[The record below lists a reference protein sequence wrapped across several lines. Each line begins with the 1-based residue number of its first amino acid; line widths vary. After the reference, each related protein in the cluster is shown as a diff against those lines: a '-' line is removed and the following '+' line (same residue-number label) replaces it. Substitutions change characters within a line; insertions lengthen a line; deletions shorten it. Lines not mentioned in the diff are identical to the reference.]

1 MSGYCRD
8 HEGWGPTSAERVD
21 MTLCFESSILST
33 LPAILATFLFVLRMN
48 DLRRFGKAHNLG
60 RTNIIYWPCQVL
72 MIVGAAALIARAG
85 IVGGQSNEYASPAVI
100 LANIS
105 MAIAWIFAT
114 ILNHFEHQYEIR
126 SSTAIFTYYVVS
138 IIGSAITAR
147 TLSSLPDPTSTA
159 NIFFYLFLAFN
170 ILGLIVEA
178 WPRGR
183 TAVQKASDAS
193 VYEKA
198 NLCSRYSFHYLQ
210 ATISKGYKTPLKP
223 EDIQQMMPK
232 RIRTQH
238 SFVFLSE
245 RWEAHVRKCQVK
257 GTEPNL
263 MWLILSSYGTQ
274 WIPILTYKLLGSA
287 LTFVAPELL
296 DKLLSFTNS
305 YSGEEDVVPQPVS
318 LGIILAF
325 AMFFSTMLSALLEAQ
340 FVQLALNV
348 GIEARTALVS
358 MIYRKALKLS
368 PFAKQSLTPGEISN
382 HMSVDSDKWSV
393 ALDLLPMWVSVPF
406 EICLALWLLYRQ
418 LGWASMAGLATIIA
432 VSPLQ
437 GYVAAFFSKA
447 KDEKLAAMDNRIRL
461 VNEVLAGIK
470 IVKLYGWESSFRSKI
485 AVYRNRELAVLRKIG
500 IAFSFMTIMFSS
512 LTLLMALVSFSIYA
526 TVGGPGG
533 TPGDINAQT
542 VFVSI
547 TLFGLLNRPIGM
559 LSFITGETVALVVA
573 NRRIQRYLLSEELD
587 GSEIERHDTLPPK
600 TSDSTPAVIE
610 IQNATF
616 AWDKEGPEVETDK
629 QEKAREKKE
638 AKKYKQLVKEA
649 LESGLPTPSPPTP
662 VDRNY
667 NATLTDINLSVSM
680 GHLTAIVGRVGQG
693 KTSLFNAMIGDM
705 YKRQGAVKIYG
716 RIAYAPQQPW
726 IINATL
732 KENIVFGLEFD
743 QEKYDRIVYA
753 SGLRPDIEMLPAGD
767 LTEIG
772 ERGINLSGGQKQ
784 RVSLARATYQD
795 ADIYL
800 LDDPL
805 SAVDAHVDQHLWHN
819 LIGPN
824 GLLKDKTR
832 LLVTH
837 GIHHLSEVDQIV
849 VIKDGEITEVGQ
861 YQELLDA
868 KNAFFKL
875 IEDYSAKETRKDSE
889 SATSTDDAVGD
900 GTVTLAGDV
909 DTTLDG
915 KSKSAVPKHGAVAAS
930 NVVDEKL
937 DDKADLVDEELL
949 QVGSVRL
956 AVYKIYAKAASYRN
970 AVQVLLLFV
979 VIQGCQ
985 IGTTTWLQK
994 WVGVVSTTTHGVG
1007 YFMGIYAA
1015 LVFAYMMLIVWTS
1028 YTTMVSAGVRA
1039 SQRLHNNLLNNVLRL
1054 PMSFFDTTPVGRL
1067 VNRFSS
1073 DCFSIDEVIPWGFHD
1088 MLFCGVA
1095 TFGSLIVIA
1104 VATPWFL
1111 AIVPPVMVTYV
1122 FVQSYY
1128 IASSRAFKRIE
1139 SITKSPMY
1147 QHFSETLSG
1156 VSTIRAMRY
1165 ETRFIEE
1172 NATKSNLTSN
1182 SHFVWAVGN
1191 RWLNVRLEL
1200 LGSIIVLA
1208 SAMFAVMSRNTLS
1221 ASVTGMSLSY
1231 ALNITQDITWMVRCY
1246 CELQNNLVSVERVKE
1261 YSDKHREAP
1270 NETTVDLPPNW
1281 PAHGKIEFKNY
1292 STRYRQGMDLVIKN
1306 VSFDVQPGEKVGIV
1320 GRTGAGKSSLT
1331 LALFRIVEAANS
1343 HWAKASHNE
1352 TEAPQDDK
1360 KDKKEKKEKAVVELE
1375 KVAVEEDGG
1384 SIWIDGVD
1392 ISTIGLEALRQNLA
1406 IIPQDPTLFV
1416 GTVRDN
1422 LDPFEQCQDAE
1433 LWEALDR
1440 AHLKKYISSMP
1451 GGLSYEVT
1459 QNGENF
1465 SVGQRS
1471 LICLARALL
1480 RKTKILVLDEAT
1492 AAVDVETDE
1501 LIQKTIRS
1509 EFADRTI
1516 LTIAHR
1522 IKTVM
1527 DSDKILV
1534 LEKGRVQEYES
1545 PATLLQRADS
1555 LFYNL
1560 AQQAGEIKSIE

>member
-72 MIVGAAALIARAG
+72 MIASAVALIARAG
-85 IVGGQSNEYASPAVI
+85 IVSGQSSEYASPAVI
-100 LANIS
+100 LANVS
-105 MAIAWIFAT
+105 MAVAWIFAT

-126 SSTAIFTYYVVS
+126 SSTTIFAYYVVS

-159 NIFFYLFLAFN
+159 NVFFYLFLAFN
-170 ILGLIVEA
+170 ILGFIVEA

-183 TAVQKASDAS
+183 TAVQKASEAS
-193 VYEKA
+193 AYEKA
-198 NLCSRYSFHYLQ
+198 NLGSRYSFHYLQ
-210 ATISKGYKTPLKP
+210 ATISKGYRTPLKP

-232 RIRTQH
+232 RIRTQY

-245 RWEAHVRKCQVK
+245 RWEAHVRKRQAK
-257 GTEPNL
+257 GKEPNL

-274 WIPILTYKLLGSA
+274 WVPILAYKLLGSA

-296 DKLLSFTNS
+296 DRLLSFTNS
-305 YSGEEDVVPQPVS
+305 YSGEEGVVPQPAL

-325 AMFFSTMLSALLEAQ
+325 GMFFSTMTSALLEGQ

-382 HMSVDSDKWSV
+382 HMSVDSDKWGV
-393 ALDLLPMWVSVPF
+393 ALDLLPMWISVPF

-418 LGWASMAGLATIIA
+418 LGWSSMAGLATIIA

-437 GYVAAFFSKA
+437 GYIAAFFSKA

-485 AVYRNRELAVLRKIG
+485 AVYRNRELAILRKIG
-500 IAFSFMTIMFSS
+500 LAFSFMTIMFSS

-533 TPGDINAQT
+533 APGDINAQT
-542 VFVSI
+542 IFVSL

-559 LSFITGETVALVVA
+559 LSFILGETVGLVVA

-587 GSEIERHDTLPPK
+587 ESEIERHDTLPEK
-600 TSDSTPAVIE
+600 TSDSAPVVIQ

-629 QEKAREKKE
+629 QEKARVKKE
-638 AKKYKQLVKEA
+638 ARKYKEQVKEA
-649 LESGLPTPSPPTP
+649 LESGLPTPSPPSP
-662 VDRNY
+662 VERNY
-667 NATLTDINLSVSM
+667 DATLTDINLSVPM

-693 KTSLFNAMIGDM
+693 KTSLFSAMIGDM
-705 YKRQGAVKIYG
+705 YKRQGSVKIYG
-716 RIAYAPQQPW
+716 RVAYAPQQTW

-732 KENIVFGLEFD
+732 KDNIVFGLEFD
-743 QEKYDRIVYA
+743 QERYDRIVYA
-753 SGLRPDIEMLPAGD
+753 SGLLPDIEMLPAGD

-784 RVSLARATYQD
+784 RVSLARAAYQD

-805 SAVDAHVDQHLWHN
+805 SAVDAHVDQHLWQN

-832 LLVTH
+832 MLVTH

-849 VIKDGEITEVGQ
+849 VIKDGEISEVGQ

-889 SATSTDDAVGD
+889 SATSMDDALGD
-900 GTVTLAGDV
+900 GTMTLASDDDIV
-909 DTTLDG
+909 ADG
-915 KSKSAVPKHGAVAAS
+915 KSKGAVAKHGAVETS

-937 DDKADLVDEELL
+937 DDKADLIDEEHL
-949 QVGSVRL
+949 QIGNVRL

-970 AVQVLLLFV
+970 AIQVLLLFG

-985 IGTTTWLQK
+985 IGTTIWLQQ

-1007 YFMGIYAA
+1007 FFMGIYAV
-1015 LVFAYMMLIVWTS
+1015 LVFAYMMLTVWTS

-1054 PMSFFDTTPVGRL
+1054 PMSFFDTTPVGRI

-1073 DCFSIDEVIPWGFHD
+1073 DFYSIDEVIPWGFHD
-1088 MLFCGVA
+1088 MIFCGIA
-1095 TFGSLIVIA
+1095 TFGSLIVIG

-1111 AIVPPVMVTYV
+1111 AIVPPVMVAYV
-1122 FVQSYY
+1122 VVQSYY

-1147 QHFSETLSG
+1147 QHFSETLAG

-1165 ETRFIEE
+1165 EARFIDE

-1182 SHFVWAVGN
+1182 SHFIWAVGN
-1191 RWLNVRLEL
+1191 RWINVRLEL

-1208 SAMFAVMSRNTLS
+1208 SALFAVMSRNTLS

-1270 NETTVDLPPNW
+1270 NETTVNLPPNW

-1306 VSFDVQPGEKVGIV
+1306 VSFDVQPGEKIGIV

-1331 LALFRIVEAANS
+1331 LALFRIIEAANM
-1343 HWAKASHNE
+1343 
-1352 TEAPQDDK
+1352 
-1360 KDKKEKKEKAVVELE
+1360 ELE
-1375 KVAVEEDGG
+1375 KIAVEEDGG

-1433 LWEALDR
+1433 LWEALER
-1440 AHLKKYISSMP
+1440 AHLKMYISSKP

-1527 DSDKILV
+1527 DYDKILV

-1545 PATLLQRADS
+1545 PETLLQHADS

-1560 AQQAGEIKSIE
+1560 AQQAGEIKSSD

>member
-1 MSGYCRD
+1 
-8 HEGWGPTSAERVD
+8 

-33 LPAILATFLFVLRMN
+33 LPAIIAILLFALRMN

-72 MIVGAAALIARAG
+72 MLASAVALIARAAV
-85 IVGGQSNEYASPAVI
+85 ISGQSNEYASPAVV
-100 LANIS
+100 LANVS
-105 MAIAWIFAT
+105 MAVAWIVAT

-126 SSTAIFTYYVVS
+126 SSTAICAYYVVS
-138 IIGSAITAR
+138 VIGSAITTR

-159 NIFFYLFLAFN
+159 NIFFYLFLALN
-170 ILGLIVEA
+170 SLGLVVEA
-178 WPRGR
+178 WPRGS

-198 NLCSRYSFHYLQ
+198 NLFSRYSFHYLQ
-210 ATISKGYKTPLKP
+210 ATISKGYKTPLKS
-223 EDIQQMMPK
+223 EDVQQMMPK
-232 RIRTQH
+232 RIRTQY

-245 RWEAHVRKCQVK
+245 RWETHVRKCQAK
-257 GTEPNL
+257 GKEPNL
-263 MWLILSSYGTQ
+263 MWLVLSSYGTR
-274 WIPILTYKLLGSA
+274 WIPILSFKLIGSA

-296 DKLLSFTNS
+296 DRLLSFTNS
-305 YSGEEDVVPQPVS
+305 YSGEEGVVPQPAS

-325 AMFFSTMLSALLEAQ
+325 GMFFSTILSALLDAQ

-368 PFAKQSLTPGEISN
+368 PLAKQSLTPGEISN

-393 ALDLLPMWVSVPF
+393 ALDLLPMFISVPF

-432 VSPLQ
+432 SSPIQ

-485 AVYRNRELAVLRKIG
+485 AVYRNRELAILRKIG

-542 VFVSI
+542 IFVSI

-559 LSFITGETVALVVA
+559 LSFITGETVALMVA

-587 GSEIERHDTLPPK
+587 DSEIERHDILPEK
-600 TSDSTPAVIE
+600 T
-610 IQNATF
+610 
-616 AWDKEGPEVETDK
+616 
-629 QEKAREKKE
+629 
-638 AKKYKQLVKEA
+638 
-649 LESGLPTPSPPTP
+649 PPTP

-680 GHLTAIVGRVGQG
+680 GHMTAIVGRVGQG

-705 YKRQGAVKIYG
+705 YKRQGSVKIYG
-716 RIAYAPQQPW
+716 RIAYAPQQTW

-732 KENIVFGLEFD
+732 KDNIVFGLDFD
-743 QEKYDRIVYA
+743 QEKYDRIIYA
-753 SGLRPDIEMLPAGD
+753 SGLQPDIEMLPAGD
-767 LTEIG
+767 QTEIG

-784 RVSLARATYQD
+784 RVSLARAAYQD

-805 SAVDAHVDQHLWHN
+805 SAVDAHVDQHLWQN

-832 LLVTH
+832 MLVTH
-837 GIHHLSEVDQIV
+837 GIHHLHEVNQIV
-849 VIKDGEITEVGQ
+849 VIKDGEITEVGE

-889 SATSTDDAVGD
+889 SATSTDDTLED
-900 GTVTLAGDV
+900 GTMTLASNQDGV
-909 DTTLDG
+909 ATDG
-915 KSKSAVPKHGAVAAS
+915 KAKGAVSKHGGTVEAS

-937 DDKADLVDEELL
+937 DDKADLVDEEHL

-970 AVQVLLLFV
+970 AIQVLLLFGI
-979 VIQGCQ
+979 IQGCQ
-985 IGTTTWLQK
+985 IATTTWLQK
-994 WVGVVSTTTHGVG
+994 WVGVSATTTRGVG
-1007 YFMGIYAA
+1007 YYMGIYAV
-1015 LVFAYMMLIVWTS
+1015 LVFAYMLLTVWTS

-1054 PMSFFDTTPVGRL
+1054 PMSFFDTTPVGRI

-1088 MLFCGVA
+1088 MLFCGIA
-1095 TFGSLIVIA
+1095 TFGSLIVIS

-1111 AIVPPVMVTYV
+1111 AIVPPVMVVYV

-1165 ETRFIEE
+1165 EARFIEE
-1172 NATKSNLTSN
+1172 NALKSNLTSN
-1182 SHFVWAVGN
+1182 SHFVWGVGN
-1191 RWLNVRLEL
+1191 RWLNIRLEL

-1208 SAMFAVMSRNTLS
+1208 SAMFAVLSRNTLS

-1270 NETTVDLPPNW
+1270 NETTIELPPNW

-1292 STRYRQGMDLVIKN
+1292 STRYREGMDLVIRN

-1343 HWAKASHNE
+1343 HWAKASNNE
-1352 TEAPQDDK
+1352 TETPTDDK
-1360 KDKKEKKEKAVVELE
+1360 KDKKDKKDMKDMKEKEKEVVELE

-1392 ISTIGLEALRQNLA
+1392 ISTVGLEALRQNLA

-1451 GGLSYEVT
+1451 GGLTYEVT

-1545 PATLLQRADS
+1545 PETLLQRADS

-1560 AQQAGEIKSIE
+1560 AQQAGEIKSIQE